1 MLSYTFKLT
10 PKEYLISYLQY
21 IFARKI
27 FRFLIP
33 FYFLTFI
40 TIYIIDGLYTP
51 HQLPFIELL
60 LTALITLYYFLLLI
74 IFFVFCIFLGILIRM
89 LIDRRVFNKEVK
101 YLFKEDKVQI
111 KGVSQEIHCTYKGKF
126 KVNKYTYI
134 IKAKAQKDILIIIPK
149 RVFKNTTEEN
159 KFLDL
164 IKKSYI
170 TTSSKPENN

>member
-1 MLSYTFKLT
+1 
-10 PKEYLISYLQY
+10 
-21 IFARKI
+21 
-27 FRFLIP
+27 
-33 FYFLTFI
+33 
-40 TIYIIDGLYTP
+40 
-51 HQLPFIELL
+51 
-60 LTALITLYYFLLLI
+60 
-74 IFFVFCIFLGILIRM
+74 M